1 MKCRIVKLPQLSGNK
16 TTVYSVIFENDRKT
30 LFDNFLIENSISFK
44 SEIEEMIIRLTTIGH
59 KTGARDSF
67 FRHNEGLPC
76 DGVCALKYKERKG
89 RENLRLYCIRYGTQ
103 IIILGGGG
111 QKKVQAL
118 QDDEKLTKENYFLRR
133 LSALISERIK
143 ERDIGYSEDFM
154 EFMGDLNFEDYE

>member
-1 MKCRIVKLPQLSGNK
+1 MKCRLVKLPQLSGNK
-16 TTVYSVIFENDRKT
+16 TTVYSVIFEDDRKT
-30 LFDNFLIENSISFK
+30 LFDNFIIENSISFK
-44 SEIEEMIIRLTTIGH
+44 SEIEEMIIRLNTIGN

-67 FRHNEGLPC
+67 FRHNEGLPR
-76 DGVCALKYKERKG
+76 DGVCALIYKERKG
-89 RENLRLYCIRYGTQ
+89 KENLRLYCIRYGTQ

-111 QKKVQAL
+111 QKKVKTL

-143 ERDIGYSEDFM
+143 EKDIGYSEDFM